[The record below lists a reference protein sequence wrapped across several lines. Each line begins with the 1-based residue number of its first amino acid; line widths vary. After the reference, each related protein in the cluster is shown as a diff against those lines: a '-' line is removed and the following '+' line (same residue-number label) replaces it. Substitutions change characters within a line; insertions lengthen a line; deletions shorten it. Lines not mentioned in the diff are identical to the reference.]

1 MGGNKYCFI
10 LYNWE
15 FSEASRTRGI
25 VGYAPGQD
33 NDLPGYKKD
42 FERIHKTFLNL
53 GFYVESHEN
62 AKTTLQMTSAV
73 LKWLKDIGGDL
84 SQAECIF
91 VFILTHG
98 ANHGYLYACDGGMVH
113 LDKLRTI
120 CQGKVPRGVPQLFFV
135 QACRGDRPTGLVETN
150 EVRWR
155 PPDMDGA
162 SVAQKAGFKV
172 QSPKFRDSLVYYATT
187 EGDAA
192 AVLEDGSLFVK
203 KVCAKFDRFGKT
215 HGLWEIIT
223 LINWDL
229 SGEQILYEGEY
240 EKSGQCPEA
249 VFSLSKNV
257 FFHSPPEPVH
267 HTDELK
273 LLKLKR
279 CNPCYIFLNSDCSTH
294 DVLCKQFDKDKKT
307 VSETFRQLN
316 FDVLDKYK
324 SNNLKGMLKNA
335 RSLEE
340 NKDAECV
347 VLVILSCGGDE
358 GGGEDQGHFPVVYGS
373 DGAYHSIDNI
383 VREMNEGELADKTK
397 LVFILLKR
405 CAGKGKQFAKK
416 CYLNPKNPEVEESV
430 EKKKAFGTDTL
441 IYYLVLE
448 EENRTEFVTE
458 LCRALKDIS
467 KQGGHLGDVVY
478 CVNKIYASSKKQVPE
493 ACSTLTKLVYLNY
506 IGCAEQKEILL
517 YYIGSFDQS
526 EEKEMEEAE
535 AKILRGE
542 HVVTKEYIDIDN
554 EEHWYSIPW
563 DFRQI

>member
-1 MGGNKYCFI
+1 MDGNKYCFI
-10 LYNWE
+10 LYNWK
-15 FSEASRTRGI
+15 FSRTQGI
-25 VGYAPGQD
+25 VGYGSGQEK
-33 NDLPGYKKD
+33 DLPGYKVD

-53 GFYVESHEN
+53 GFYIESHEN
-62 AKTTLQMTSAV
+62 AKTTLHMTSAV
-73 LKWLKDIGGDL
+73 IKWLKDIIGEDL
-84 SQAECIF
+84 SQAECIV

-98 ANHGYLYACDGGMVH
+98 GNHGDLYACDCRTVH
-113 LDKLRTI
+113 LDELRTI
-120 CQGKVPRGVPQLFFV
+120 CRDRVPRGVPQLFFV
-135 QACRGDRPTGLVETN
+135 QACRGERPTELVETN
-150 EVRWR
+150 ESLR
-155 PPDMDGA
+155 PQDIDGA
-162 SVAQKAGFKV
+162 SVAHKAGFKV

-187 EGDAA
+187 EGYAA
-192 AVLEDGSLFVK
+192 WVHEDGSLFVK
-203 KVCAKFDRFGKT
+203 KVCAKFDEFGKT

-223 LINWDL
+223 LINRDL
-229 SGEQILYEGEY
+229 SREEILYKNEREGQRPVY

-257 FFHSPPEPVH
+257 FFHSSPEPVH

-273 LLKLKR
+273 LKR
-279 CNPCYIFLNSDCSTH
+279 RNPCYIFMNSDCSTH
-294 DVLCKQFDKDKKT
+294 KDLCEQFDEDKKT

-316 FDVLDKYK
+316 FDVFDEYK

-335 RSLEE
+335 CSLEE
-340 NKDAECV
+340 KEDAECV
-347 VLVILSCGGDE
+347 VLVILSCGGE
-358 GGGEDQGHFPVVYGS
+358 RGGEDQEHFPVIYDSHGRPK
-373 DGAYHSIDNI
+373 SIDTI
-383 VREMNEGELADKTK
+383 IEDMNSKLVDKTK
-397 LVFILLKR
+397 LVFILLKK
-405 CAGKGKQFAKK
+405 CAGKQFAKK
-416 CYLNPKNPEVEESV
+416 SYLNPKNPEVEESV